1 MTRYEQGFIQKC
13 AEYGVDGRALLE
25 KLAYT
30 PSLKELIR
38 TSGSLEKGLRKL
50 VSSLKRSRQ
59 PSVYGLGMNPSALDL
74 LGMDIHY
81 AADSKK
87 ARDAALRLLRTD
99 LLKRK
104 AGKMPT
110 GDIDL
115 AGVISGIVDKGRN
128 SAGTGFGERLFRE
141 AYKTAKG
148 MSLSSVKPETT
159 KYFGKP
165 MSRVNKAALEAVDYF
180 GGKIDPAEFS
190 RILRKMN
197 K

>member
-1 MTRYEQGFIQKC
+1 MNKC

-30 PSLKELIR
+30 PSLKELVR
-38 TSGSLEKGLRKL
+38 TSGTLEKGLKKL
-50 VSSLKRSRQ
+50 VSSLKRSRK
-59 PSVYGLGMNPSALDL
+59 PSVYGLGMNPSAADL
-74 LGMDIHY
+74 LSMRVHH

-115 AGVISGIVDKGRN
+115 AGVLSGIVDKGRSN
-128 SAGTGFGERLFRE
+128 AGTGFGERLFRE
-141 AYKTAKG
+141 AYPTAKG
-148 MSLSSVKPETT
+148 MSLSSVKPEAIQ
-159 KYFGKP
+159 YFGKP
-165 MSRVNKAALEAVDYF
+165 MSRVNKAAIEAVGYF
-180 GGKIDPAEFS
+180 DGKLDPAEFS